1 MPKIGKGSGAQISDL
16 RRSPQVGLAAPA
28 KTILNALS
36 RVWISASL
44 DATIGKHV
52 QSRRASLV
60 LGGPARPSNN
70 LQCFAVRFRCWL
82 SPSFLLSGMLLA
94 IGCAPVVVS
103 QLLDRYVRGT
113 GRHRWG
119 NDRVN
124 SFAGRAVDRA
134 ARSWRF
140 DRRAPAFCWQRA
152 GTRSSRRRGMEVGA
166 VAAVAAR
173 WVPPIGQHLGCAPRS
188 RRQRGHACHPRSP
201 PPVLVSAS
209 YTSFPS
215 FACLS
220 SHDVRPP
227 APG

>member
-1 MPKIGKGSGAQISDL
+1 MPRLASTYSPDALPWCWVAQQD
-16 RRSPQVGLAAPA
+16 PP
-28 KTILNALS
+28 TTCNALPFAFAAGS
-36 RVWISASL
+36 R
-44 DATIGKHV
+44 
-52 QSRRASLV
+52 
-60 LGGPARPSNN
+60 PPF
-70 LQCFAVRFRCWL
+70 CFRVCYWR
-82 SPSFLLSGMLLA
+82 SGMLLA
-94 IGCAPVVVS
+94 PVVMS
-103 QLLDRYVRGT
+103 QLLDRYDRGT

-201 PPVLVSAS
+201 PR
-209 YTSFPS
+209 PS
-215 FACLS
+215 S
-220 SHDVRPP
+220 SPP
-227 APG
+227 ATPPSRRLPASVAMMCDLRHQVELPSA

>member
-1 MPKIGKGSGAQISDL
+1 MVAQEGPPSAAARLRGGADSRRAREAALQAKCWVGGWGGHYRIIAFRLLSGPIIAISGKGSGAQISDL

-60 LGGPARPSNN
+60 LGGTARPSND

-173 WVPPIGQHLGCAPRS
+173 
-188 RRQRGHACHPRSP
+188 
-201 PPVLVSAS
+201 
-209 YTSFPS
+209 
-215 FACLS
+215 
-220 SHDVRPP
+220 
-227 APG
+227 